1 MTLLRWAGVSIFFE
15 HDGRPAADPLVHGW
29 CCDHTFFGPQ
39 FEHFHARRPSVVA
52 VDLRGH
58 GQSDK
63 PHETY
68 TMQLFADDLA
78 FLREEL
84 GLERPVVIGHSMG
97 GVVAR
102 SATFRPSG
110 RNNQAV
116 VCASAPGAAKPSR
129 PS

>member
-1 MTLLRWAGVSIFFE
+1 MPEGHR
-15 HDGRPAADPLVHGW
+15 
-29 CCDHTFFGPQ
+29 
-39 FEHFHARRPSVVA
+39 VVA

-84 GLERPVVIGHSMG
+84 GPERPVVIGHSMG
-97 GVVAR
+97 CVVAFAFAAAIPSSPRR
-102 SATFRPSG
+102 S
-110 RNNQAV
+110 
-116 VCASAPGAAKPSR
+116 
-129 PS
+129 